1 MKKRNAIIM
10 AAGTSSRFVP
20 LSAECPKGL
29 VEVKGEVLI
38 ERQIRQLIGAGIT
51 DISLVVGYKA
61 DMFDYLRGKYGVKI
75 VLNED
80 FARYNNTS
88 SLIRVIDKLNNT
100 FVCSSD
106 NYFPENVFLKD
117 SEDSYYSTLYAEGD
131 TNEYCVT
138 ANADD
143 YITDV
148 RVGGR
153 DAWYMVGH
161 VFFNQEFSEAFRR
174 IMIEEYKK
182 DTTKQ
187 GYWEDLY
194 IRYIAQ
200 LPKMKINRYKKG
212 EIQEFD
218 SLDELRMF
226 DSSYIENTR
235 SSVIKSICKTLEIQ
249 ESSVHGFKNIKHNGN
264 YLHFQFKVGDITYEY
279 DDRTAISIEKRYE
292 HRYNSCSKT

>member
-1 MKKRNAIIM
+1 M

-38 ERQIRQLIGAGIT
+38 ELQIRQLIGAGIT

-279 DDRTAISIEKRYE
+279 DDRTAINIEK
-292 HRYNSCSKT
+292 KI

>member
-10 AAGTSSRFVP
+10 AAGTSSRVVP

-279 DDRTAISIEKRYE
+279 DDRTAINIEK
-292 HRYNSCSKT
+292 KI

>member
-29 VEVKGEVLI
+29 VEVKGEILI
-38 ERQIRQLIGAGIT
+38 ERQIRQLIEAGIT

-138 ANADD
+138 TNADD

-279 DDRTAISIEKRYE
+279 DDRTAISIEK
-292 HRYNSCSKT
+292 KI

>member
-1 MKKRNAIIM
+1 M
-10 AAGTSSRFVP
+10 
-20 LSAECPKGL
+20 
-29 VEVKGEVLI
+29 KGEILI
-38 ERQIRQLIGAGIT
+38 ERQIRQLIEAGIT

-80 FARYNNTS
+80 FAHYNNTS

-117 SEDSYYSTLYAEGD
+117 SEDSYYSALYAEGE
-131 TNEYCVT
+131 TNEYCLMT
-138 ANADD
+138 NADD
-143 YITDV
+143 YITGV

-161 VFFNQEFSEAFRR
+161 VFFNYEFSEVFRK
-174 IMIEEYKK
+174 IMINEYKNE
-182 DTTKQ
+182 TTRK

-194 IRYIAQ
+194 IRYIDQ
-200 LPKMKINRYKKG
+200 LPKMKINRYKEG
-212 EIQEFD
+212 EILEFD
-218 SLDELRMF
+218 SLDELRLF
-226 DSSYIENTR
+226 DGSYIKNTR
-235 SSVIKSICKTLEIQ
+235 STVMKSICKSLNIQ
-249 ESSVHGFKNIKHNGN
+249 ESDVYGFKNIKHNGD

-279 DDRTAISIEKRYE
+279 NDRTVKRIEKI
-292 HRYNSCSKT
+292 

>member
-1 MKKRNAIIM
+1 MKKRNDIIM

-38 ERQIRQLIGAGIT
+38 ERQIRQLIEAGIT

-138 ANADD
+138 TNADD

-194 IRYIAQ
+194 IRYIDQ

-279 DDRTAISIEKRYE
+279 DDRTAISIEK
-292 HRYNSCSKT
+292 KI

>member
-1 MKKRNAIIM
+1 
-10 AAGTSSRFVP
+10 
-20 LSAECPKGL
+20 
-29 VEVKGEVLI
+29 
-38 ERQIRQLIGAGIT
+38 
-51 DISLVVGYKA
+51 
-61 DMFDYLRGKYGVKI
+61 MFDYLRGKYGVKI

-138 ANADD
+138 TNADD

-194 IRYIAQ
+194 IRYIDQ

-279 DDRTAISIEKRYE
+279 DDRTAISIEK
-292 HRYNSCSKT
+292 KI

>member
-38 ERQIRQLIGAGIT
+38 ERQIRQLIEAGIA

-117 SEDSYYSTLYAEGD
+117 SEDSYYSALYAEGD

-138 ANADD
+138 TNADD

-194 IRYIAQ
+194 IRYIDQ
-200 LPKMKINRYKKG
+200 LPKMKINRYKEG

-218 SLDELRMF
+218 SLDELRLF

-249 ESSVHGFKNIKHNGN
+249 ESSVYGFKNIKHNGD

-279 DDRTAISIEKRYE
+279 DDRTAISIEK
-292 HRYNSCSKT
+292 KI

>member
-138 ANADD
+138 TNADD

-194 IRYIAQ
+194 IRYIDQ

-218 SLDELRMF
+218 SLDELRLF

-279 DDRTAISIEKRYE
+279 DDRTAISIEK
-292 HRYNSCSKT
+292 KI